1 MRRISEAGK
10 RIMANDAP
18 SHLNSAERD
27 KRELLR
33 DVHVAIKQIEA
44 GEVVSNRQ
52 AKAELRR
59 RFGR

>member
-1 MRRISEAGK
+1 
-10 RIMANDAP
+10 MANDAP